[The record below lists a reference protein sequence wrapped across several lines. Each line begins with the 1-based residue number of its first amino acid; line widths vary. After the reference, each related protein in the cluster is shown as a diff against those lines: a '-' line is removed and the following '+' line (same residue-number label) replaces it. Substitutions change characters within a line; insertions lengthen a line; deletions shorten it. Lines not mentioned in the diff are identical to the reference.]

1 MSEINIT
8 IFFKK
13 ICFLLV
19 QQLMTECDLSGLEGH
34 LNKVYYENKSL
45 NKFFI

>member
-8 IFFKK
+8 IFKK
-13 ICFLLV
+13 KSFLLE

-34 LNKVYYENKSL
+34 LNKIYYENKSL
-45 NKFFI
+45 NKFLI